1 MQKKIT
7 KISEYMD
14 FIENLDAK
22 YSLSR
27 GQSEDYPL
35 LPSALRLD
43 DQDKRK
49 YTRRN
54 ISEFIE
60 QFKMNSYQFMENP
73 NNIENEIEW
82 MLYAQHYGL
91 PTRLMDF
98 TYSHI
103 TSLLF
108 AVETSFQ
115 KESKSDP
122 VVYFL
127 DPEALNSRHI
137 NRSEIINISNMNY
150 SSGNHDEPIIIQGR
164 LINKRVNAQKGVFA
178 LFQDNNSPL
187 ERVVS
192 DDILKK
198 IIIDKDATKEILAS
212 LYSMGISFT
221 HIYPELS
228 SVSKDIILKQDIKN
242 YMEN

>member
-14 FIENLDAK
+14 FIENLDVR

-43 DQDKRK
+43 DQNKRK
-49 YTRRN
+49 YSRRN
-54 ISEFIE
+54 ISDFIE
-60 QFKMNSYQFMENP
+60 QFKISSYQFMENP

-98 TYSHI
+98 TSSHI

-127 DPEALNSRHI
+127 DPLALNSKHI
-137 NRSEIINISNMNY
+137 NQSEIINMSNTNY
-150 SSGNHDEPIIIQGR
+150 SSEKHDEPIIVQCR
-164 LINKRVNAQKGVFA
+164 LINKRISAQKGVFA
-178 LFQDNNSPL
+178 LFQDGNSPL
-187 ERVVS
+187 EKIV
-192 DDILKK
+192 DDNILIKLT
-198 IIIDKDATKEILAS
+198 IDKDMTKEILAS